1 MKLRKWFALILMLL
15 SILIVGCTNKTEKVS
30 SEAILEVTS
39 EELFKAVTSKSTDKV
54 KVLVEKG
61 VDVDSVDAEGNTP
74 LINAIN
80 LLDFETAKVLATATK
95 DVDKKNNNGYTALY
109 YAVLVNHTKKTS
121 TTEIVKALVEKGANT
136 NILRKDGTS
145 ILMLAV
151 LCENFDTVKLLV
163 DNGADINYHTEKGED
178 AIYYATT
185 SDAIREYLTINKSS
199 EPIINTDVVVS
210 IPNTS
215 TVPTTQVKQEVS
227 KPDLELIDHGV
238 ENGYIIGKIKNNT
251 GKTYSYV
258 QVEINLYDGNG
269 NQVDST
275 ISNVLNLE
283 PYKTWSF
290 SAVVIGQSRVKKYQI
305 VNIEGY

>member
-1 MKLRKWFALILMLL
+1 MKLRKMNILILMLL
-15 SILIVGCTNKTEKVS
+15 SAFIVGCANKTEKVNS
-30 SEAILEVTS
+30 VEISEVTS
-39 EELFKAVTSKSTDKV
+39 EALFKAVESKSTDKV
-54 KVLVEKG
+54 KVLIEKG
-61 VDVDSVDAEGNTP
+61 VDVDSVDAEGNTA

-109 YAVLVNHTKKTS
+109 YAVLTNHTKKVS
-121 TTEIVKALVEKGANT
+121 TTEVVEALVEKGADV

-145 ILMLAV
+145 LLMLAV
-151 LCENFDTVKLLV
+151 LCENFETVKLLV
-163 DNGADINYHTEKGED
+163 DKGADINYHTEKGED
-178 AIYYATT
+178 ALYYAT
-185 SDAIREYLTINKSS
+185 SDVIRGYLINHQTN
-199 EPIINTDVVVS
+199 EHLVNTGGVVS
-210 IPNTS
+210 IPDTP
-215 TVPTTQVKQEVS
+215 TVHTTQVQQEVN
-227 KPDLELIDHGV
+227 KPELELIDHGS

-290 SAVVIGQSRVKKYQI
+290 SAVVLDQSKVKKYQV